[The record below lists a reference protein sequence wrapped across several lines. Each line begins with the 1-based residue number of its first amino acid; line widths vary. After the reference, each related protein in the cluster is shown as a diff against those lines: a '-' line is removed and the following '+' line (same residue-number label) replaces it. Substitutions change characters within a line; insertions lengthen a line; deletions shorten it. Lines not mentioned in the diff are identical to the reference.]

1 MSPALAWAES
11 EILPGVGNQLE
22 RGRECYARRAWK
34 EAHSLLSGA
43 DTAAPLAVED
53 LDLLATAAYMLG
65 RHDEHAAISERI
77 HRQYLDAGAL
87 LPAARAAFW
96 LGMHLFNVG
105 EVGQAGGWLGRAQR
119 LIERDGSDCVEVGY
133 LLIPAMFQREG
144 VGAYDEAV
152 QLAAQ
157 ATAYGERF
165 GDRDLFALAVH
176 AQGHLL
182 VKLDR
187 IEEGLR
193 LLDEAMVSV
202 TSGELSPIASGIVY
216 CGVILGCQDAYEL
229 RRAREWTAALS
240 RWCEGQPDLVAFS
253 GRCLVHRAEILQL
266 NGAWAEAIEEAEGAL
281 ARCLA
286 GRNRRAAGQAA
297 YVRGEVLRVQGDRAG
312 AEDAYREAS
321 ALGREP
327 QPGLALLRLAQ
338 GDVDAAAA
346 TIHRALAEATERPRR
361 TALLPACVEIMLVS
375 GDVQEARRACAELEE
390 IAAGHGPGMLGAL
403 AAQARGAVELVD
415 GDARAALQ
423 ALRRAVE
430 IWEDLAAPYESS
442 RARVLLSVACRELG
456 DEDAARL
463 ELDGARHVFAELGA
477 TDLARIEALD
487 TAPAASHNLTARELE
502 VLRLVA
508 AGRSNKAIAAELFLS
523 ERTVHRHVS
532 NIFTKLRVSSR
543 AAATAYAYE
552 HQLV

>member
-1 MSPALAWAES
+1 MGA
-11 EILPGVGNQLE
+11 GVSNQLD

-34 EAHSLLSGA
+34 DAHGLLSEA
-43 DTAAPLAVED
+43 DGAAPLAVED

-65 RHDEHAAISERI
+65 LQDEHAEISERI
-77 HRQYLDAGAL
+77 HRRHLDAGRV

-96 LGMHLFNVG
+96 LGMHLFNAG

-119 LIERDGSDCVEVGY
+119 LVERDGSDCVERGY
-133 LLIPAMFQREG
+133 LLIPLMFQREG
-144 VGAYDEAV
+144 TGAYDEAA

-182 VKLDR
+182 VRLDR
-187 IEEGLR
+187 IDEGLR

-202 TSGELSPIASGIVY
+202 TGGELSPIVSGIVY
-216 CGVILGCQDAYEL
+216 CGVILACQDAYEL

-240 RWCEGQPDLVAFS
+240 RWCDGQPDLVAFS

-266 NGAWAEAIEEAEGAL
+266 NGAWGEAIEEAQAAF

-286 GRNRRAAGQAA
+286 GHNRRAAGQAA
-297 YVRGEVLRVQGDRAG
+297 YIRGEVLRVQGDPAG
-312 AEDAYREAS
+312 AEEAYREAS
-321 ALGREP
+321 GLGREP

-346 TIHRALAEATERPRR
+346 TIHRALAEATDRPRR
-361 TALLPACVEIMLVS
+361 AALLPACVEVMLVS
-375 GDVQEARRACAELEE
+375 GDVHEAQRACSELEE
-390 IAAGHGPGMLGAL
+390 LAARHGRGMLGAL
-403 AAQARGAVELVD
+403 AAQARGAVELVG
-415 GDARAALQ
+415 GDPRAALQ

-430 IWEDLAAPYESS
+430 VWEDLAAPYESS
-442 RARVLLSVACRELG
+442 RARVLLSIACRELG

-463 ELDGARHVFAELGA
+463 ELDGARRVFAELGA
-477 TDLARIEALD
+477 TDLARIEAMG
-487 TAPAASHNLTARELE
+487 TAPADSHGLTARELE

-508 AGRSNKAIAAELFLS
+508 AGRSNKAIAEELVLS

-552 HQLV
+552 HELV